1 MWHRDCTCRN
11 YVDLSTFVSVVTE
24 GRTTSHLIFKKGGVI
39 IFREETE
46 WKSHPEGLGQCCV
59 YILTRTRSYREI
71 IPYSFLIRSYF
82 SPHTSVW
89 ENTAGVVYLFTPSLS
104 LWKALFLRVRGGFA
118 GIPLSLY
125 KWKQSLSSESSIFVI
140 TLVTVNCSPS
150 VTSGNS
156 YTFRFKW
163 KVLFV
168 AEGSLKEFSLGN
180 SIEQFYVLFLL
191 FQSGV
196 RYPQSKETGG
206 SLPPAPHPHL
216 SSSFPMVQMV
226 SEKLQL
232 SDAGRMQSFSAFH
245 VRG

>member
-1 MWHRDCTCRN
+1 M
-11 YVDLSTFVSVVTE
+11 
-24 GRTTSHLIFKKGGVI
+24 
-39 IFREETE
+39 
-46 WKSHPEGLGQCCV
+46 
-59 YILTRTRSYREI
+59 
-71 IPYSFLIRSYF
+71 
-82 SPHTSVW
+82 
-89 ENTAGVVYLFTPSLS
+89 
-104 LWKALFLRVRGGFA
+104 RGGFA

-168 AEGSLKEFSLGN
+168 AEGSLKEFSLGT

-196 RYPQSKETGG
+196 RYPQSKETVG
-206 SLPPAPHPHL
+206 SLPPVPHPHL

-232 SDAGRMQSFSAFH
+232 SDAGRIQSFSAFH

>member
-1 MWHRDCTCRN
+1 MLCLHSNEDTFLQGNNTLLLFNTFLLFPPHVCMGKHCRRC
-11 YVDLSTFVSVVTE
+11 LPF
-24 GRTTSHLIFKKGGVI
+24 
-39 IFREETE
+39 
-46 WKSHPEGLGQCCV
+46 
-59 YILTRTRSYREI
+59 YR
-71 IPYSFLIRSYF
+71 
-82 SPHTSVW
+82 
-89 ENTAGVVYLFTPSLS
+89 LS

-206 SLPPAPHPHL
+206 SLPPALHPHL
-216 SSSFPMVQMV
+216 SSSFPVVQMV